1 MIHTD
6 QDPHAGA
13 ITYTMGL
20 DLKQAQAAMILLHG
34 RGATAQGIL
43 DLALDLHHPD
53 FAYLAPQAAGN
64 TWYPYSFLS
73 PMEQNEP
80 GLSSALNLVGRLVAQ
95 IESSGIP
102 KDRIVMAGFSQGA
115 CLVSEYA
122 ARNARRYGGL
132 LVFSGGVIGPPG
144 TPREYPGSLDGTPI
158 FLGCSDVDPH
168 IPIERVEETADVFNE
183 LGAQVEKVIYPGMG
197 HTIVEDEIEQSN
209 RILEQVLRSF

>member
-1 MIHTD
+1 VTCV
-6 QDPHAGA
+6 
-13 ITYTMGL
+13 
-20 DLKQAQAAMILLHG
+20 
-34 RGATAQGIL
+34 
-43 DLALDLHHPD
+43 
-53 FAYLAPQAAGN
+53 APQAAGN

-73 PMEQNEP
+73 PLEQNEP

-144 TPREYPGSLDGTPI
+144 NPREYPGSLDGTPI

-209 RILEQVLRSF
+209 CILEQVL

>member
-115 CLVSEYA
+115 CLVSWSSA
-122 ARNARRYGGL
+122 GG
-132 LVFSGGVIGPPG
+132 
-144 TPREYPGSLDGTPI
+144 
-158 FLGCSDVDPH
+158 
-168 IPIERVEETADVFNE
+168 
-183 LGAQVEKVIYPGMG
+183 
-197 HTIVEDEIEQSN
+197 
-209 RILEQVLRSF
+209 

>member
-102 KDRIVMAGFSQGA
+102 IDRIVMAGFSQGA